1 MTSPPTA
8 PPKTRTIPN
17 KPKNNLV
24 AFPIERIKPITTPLP
39 RYSLPPLVRLM
50 LRLGIVA
57 TALTAIAGTG
67 LSMLKPELKAQ
78 QETTPTA
85 LSQLDVPEL
94 SPLPPE
100 KPLTNIEQ
108 TITTWIAAKKQLE
121 GGAYFFNLTTG
132 QSVNVRGDAVFSAA
146 STIKIP
152 VLVAFFQALDR
163 GEITLEEPL
172 TMRPDLIAGEAG
184 TMQYQKPGTKFT
196 ALETAELMI
205 SISDNTATNMLIDR
219 LGGAAVLNDQFV
231 EWGLEH
237 TVIHNPLPDMAG
249 TNTTSPKDLAILM
262 ARIAQGDLVSEPSR
276 EKLLAIMRTTVTN
289 TLLPQGLG
297 PGAKI
302 AHKTGDIGT
311 FVGDAGLIEM
321 PNGQKYVA
329 GIMVKRP
336 YNDPQGTELI
346 RQISRLT
353 YQAYSRATA
362 SNPTTP

>member
-1 MTSPPTA
+1 MNASPPQA
-8 PPKTRTIPN
+8 PRPTKASSNPKILT
-17 KPKNNLV
+17 
-24 AFPIERIKPITTPLP
+24 FPVERINPASPPPRKTPTLL
-39 RYSLPPLVRLM
+39 SLL

-78 QETTPTA
+78 PETADAA
-85 LSQLDVPEL
+85 LAQLDVPEL

-100 KPLTNIEQ
+100 KPMTDVEN
-108 TITTWIAAKKQLE
+108 TITSWIGAKKQLS
-121 GGAYFFNLTTG
+121 GGAYFLNLSTG
-132 QSVNVRGDAVFSAA
+132 QSIDVQGSGVTSAA

-163 GEITLEEPL
+163 GEITLDEPL
-172 TMRPDLIAGEAG
+172 TMRPDLIVGEAG
-184 TMQYQKPGTKFT
+184 TMQFQPPGTKFT

-219 LGGAAVLNDQFV
+219 LGGATILNDQFV
-231 EWGLEH
+231 QWGLEH
-237 TVIHNPLPDMAG
+237 TVINNPLPDMDG

-262 ARIAQGDLVSEPSR
+262 ARIAQGDLVSESSQ

-311 FVGDAGLIEM
+311 YVGDAGLIEM

-346 RQISRLT
+346 RQIARLT

-362 SNPTTP
+362 TTPTTP